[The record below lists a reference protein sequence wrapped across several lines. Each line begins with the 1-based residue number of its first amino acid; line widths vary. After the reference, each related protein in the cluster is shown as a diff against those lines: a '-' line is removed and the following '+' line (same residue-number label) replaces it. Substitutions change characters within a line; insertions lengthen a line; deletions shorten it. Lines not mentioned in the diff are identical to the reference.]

1 MTVTPSQPPAP
12 PPTQPPAPAT
22 PPPAPPTPPPAPP
35 TPPAPPSRRTT
46 RRVVLIAGLLL
57 LLLVGGCAGLAAV
70 VVPRVLDSVTAPIDV
85 ANDYLDAARAG
96 GELAPFACH
105 SGDRPHPELPDSQ
118 GQYLSTVEIDGR
130 SFAEVGG
137 SLALEDGFPARI
149 TLELRR
155 GADQWCVYDVEVDG
169 S

>member
-1 MTVTPSQPPAP
+1 MTATPSQPPVP
-12 PPTQPPAPAT
+12 PPTQPSAPPI
-22 PPPAPPTPPPAPP
+22 PPPAAPI
-35 TPPAPPSRRTT
+35 PPSRRTT
-46 RRVVLIAGLLL
+46 RRVLLIAGLLL

-96 GELAPFACH
+96 GELAPFACR
-105 SGDRPHPELPDSQ
+105 SGDRPHPELPGSQ

-137 SLALEDGFPARI
+137 SLTLEDGFPARI

-155 GADQWCVYDVEVDG
+155 GADQWCVYEVEVDG